1 MKVHI
6 TLENRFFKNNDEW
19 DYMLS
24 QLLIKQTKRYKEL
37 SNPELI
43 DTIELDISINTDTI
57 KLYH

>member
-1 MKVHI
+1 MTIHI
-6 TLENRFFKNNDEW
+6 TLENRFFKNDDEW

-57 KLYH
+57 KLY